1 MSNIWSR
8 HGAEYINQMNRGLGA
23 LLGIATGLLADKQL
37 TDAEVSFLHDW
48 LSNNSAIAT
57 AWPGDVIHAHI
68 KTVLSDGVVTEEERA
83 HLVSS
88 LQKLIGGTIEELADT
103 THVTQLLPYETPVMP
118 LPGSTF
124 CLTGDF
130 VFAPRSVC
138 EKTIARHGGIVKSSV
153 SKKVQFLLVGG
164 LGSDEWKHGSFGTK
178 IERAMELKRDS
189 VLIAIVHEDHW
200 VSCMPRDG

>member
-48 LSNNSAIAT
+48 LNNNSAIGT
-57 AWPGDVIHAHI
+57 AWPGDVIHAQI
-68 KTVLSDGVVTEEERA
+68 KDVLSDGVVTEEERA

-103 THVTQLLPYETPVMP
+103 THVTQLLPFETPVMS

-124 CLTGDF
+124 CLTSSF
-130 VFAPRSVC
+130 VICLFR
-138 EKTIARHGGIVKSSV
+138 
-153 SKKVQFLLVGG
+153 
-164 LGSDEWKHGSFGTK
+164 
-178 IERAMELKRDS
+178 
-189 VLIAIVHEDHW
+189 LI
-200 VSCMPRDG
+200 